1 MKQSGGKTLRSGAL
15 AKAAGVSA
23 DTIRHYER
31 IGVLPHAV
39 RTESG
44 YRVYPEMA
52 VNRVL
57 VVQRALS
64 VGFTLAELAEIF
76 KTRDAGGAPC
86 VRVYALAEEKLAGI
100 QEDLAALKQAEK
112 KIKTL
117 LAKWKT
123 QLSKA
128 GPGQQAH
135 LLQSL
140 TEVLSNSATLR
151 NSFRKKGKS

>member
-1 MKQSGGKTLRSGAL
+1 MKQPNGKTLRSGAL

-23 DTIRHYER
+23 DTIRYYER
-31 IGVLPHAV
+31 IGVLPRAL

-76 KTRDAGGAPC
+76 EIRDAGGAPC
-86 VRVYALAEEKLAGI
+86 VRVYALAEEKLTGI
-100 QEDLAALKQAEK
+100 QEDLAALKHAEK
-112 KIKTL
+112 KIKKL
-117 LAKWKT
+117 LANWKT
-123 QLSKA
+123 QLSKT

-140 TEVLSNSATLR
+140 TEVLSNSTTLR

>member
-64 VGFTLAELAEIF
+64 VGFTLAEIAEIYR
-76 KTRDAGGAPC
+76 TRDAAGEVCG
-86 VRVYALAEEKLAGI
+86 RVYALAAENHAGI
-100 QEDLAALKQAEK
+100 QEELAAL
-112 KIKTL
+112 
-117 LAKWKT
+117 
-123 QLSKA
+123 
-128 GPGQQAH
+128 QQ
-135 LLQSL
+135 
-140 TEVLSNSATLR
+140 
-151 NSFRKKGKS
+151 

>member
-1 MKQSGGKTLRSGAL
+1 MKQPGGKSLRSGAL

-31 IGVLPHAV
+31 IGVLPRAL

-44 YRVYPEMA
+44 YRLYPEMA

-64 VGFTLAELAEIF
+64 VGFTLSELAEIF

-86 VRVYALAEEKLAGI
+86 VRVYALAEEKLNEI
-100 QEDLAALKQAEK
+100 QEDLAALKRAEQ
-112 KIKTL
+112 KIKKL
-117 LAKWKT
+117 LANWKNR
-123 QLSKA
+123 LNEA
-128 GPGQQAH
+128 GPGRQAH

-140 TEVLSNSATLR
+140 TEVLGNSATLR
-151 NSFRKKGKS
+151 NSFRRKGKS

>member
-64 VGFTLAELAEIF
+64 VGFTLAELADIF

-86 VRVYALAEEKLAGI
+86 VRVYAPAQEKLAGI
-100 QEDLAALKQAEK
+100 QEDLAALHHTVK
-112 KIKTL
+112 KIK
-117 LAKWKT
+117 KI
-123 QLSKA
+123 
-128 GPGQQAH
+128 
-135 LLQSL
+135 
-140 TEVLSNSATLR
+140 LSNWQTQP
-151 NSFRKKGKS
+151 

>member
-1 MKQSGGKTLRSGAL
+1 MKQTGGKTLRSGAL
-15 AKAAGVSA
+15 AKATGVSA

-31 IGVLPHAV
+31 IGVLP
-39 RTESG
+39 RTIRTASG
-44 YRVYPEMA
+44 YRVYPEVA

-100 QEDLAALKQAEK
+100 QQDLAALKQAEK
-112 KIKTL
+112 KIKQL
-117 LAKWKT
+117 LARWKD
-123 QLSKA
+123 QLKQA
-128 GPGQQAH
+128 GPGKQAH
-135 LLQSL
+135 LLLSL
-140 TEVLSNSATLR
+140 TEVLSTSPTLR
-151 NSFRKKGKS
+151 NSFRRKGKS